1 MLLKTLRDQIDAI
14 DSELAVLLGK
24 RIAIARQIARI
35 KKRKNL
41 PILDSNRED
50 EIKAK
55 VKKLAIEYGI
65 SPIIIEEIFQL
76 LLDYS
81 KMEMEGQ

>member
-14 DSELAVLLGK
+14 DSELVALLGK
-24 RIAIARQIARI
+24 RVAVAREIARI
-35 KKRKNL
+35 KKREKL
-41 PILDSNRED
+41 PILDPNRED

-55 VKKLAIEYGI
+55 VKKLAGEHQI
-65 SPIIIEEIFQL
+65 SPLIMEEIFQL

-81 KMEMEGQ
+81 RIEMESV